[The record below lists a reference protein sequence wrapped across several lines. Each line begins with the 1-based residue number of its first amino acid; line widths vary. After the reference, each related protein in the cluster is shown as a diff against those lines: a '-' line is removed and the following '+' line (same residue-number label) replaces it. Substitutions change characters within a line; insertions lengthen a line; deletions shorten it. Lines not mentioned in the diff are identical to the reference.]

1 VLVLTAIALWAPF
14 ALLAIASVWDLRTRE
29 IPDAIPVVLL
39 LWAVSVHV
47 LHLTPIS
54 WLAAAEGLALGIVIG
69 LATFRFGL
77 MGGGDAKLLV
87 ALGALLGPLAF
98 VVFLLFVSIAGGLF
112 AIVAKIRGE
121 TELPYAPAFALGW
134 LGLVLLR

>member
-1 VLVLTAIALWAPF
+1 
-14 ALLAIASVWDLRTRE
+14 
-29 IPDAIPVVLL
+29 
-39 LWAVSVHV
+39 
-47 LHLTPIS
+47 
-54 WLAAAEGLALGIVIG
+54 
-69 LATFRFGL
+69 
-77 MGGGDAKLLV
+77 
-87 ALGALLGPLAF
+87 LLGPLAF

>member
-29 IPDAIPVVLL
+29 IPDAIPAVLL

>member
-1 VLVLTAIALWAPF
+1 VLVLTAIALWGPF
-14 ALLAIASVWDLRTRE
+14 VLLAIASVWDLRTRE
-29 IPDAIPVVLL
+29 IPDAIPAVLL
-39 LWAVSVHV
+39 LWAIAAHV
-47 LHLTPIS
+47 LHLTPIG

-87 ALGALLGPLAF
+87 ALGVLLGPLAF

-121 TELPYAPAFALGW
+121 KELPYAPAFALGW

>member
-1 VLVLTAIALWAPF
+1 
-14 ALLAIASVWDLRTRE
+14 
-29 IPDAIPVVLL
+29 
-39 LWAVSVHV
+39 
-47 LHLTPIS
+47 
-54 WLAAAEGLALGIVIG
+54 
-69 LATFRFGL
+69 

-121 TELPYAPAFALGW
+121 KELPYAPAFALGW